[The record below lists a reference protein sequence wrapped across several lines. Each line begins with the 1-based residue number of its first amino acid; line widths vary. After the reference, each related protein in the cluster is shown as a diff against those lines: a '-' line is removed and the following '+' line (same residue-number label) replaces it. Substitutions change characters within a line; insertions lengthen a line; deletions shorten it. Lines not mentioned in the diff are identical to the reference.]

1 MRLHLVRHPQP
12 AVAAGI
18 CYGATDLPVTEAE
31 LARVQALLATAGLP
45 GQLPLYASP
54 LQRCAR
60 LAHRLR
66 PQGVR
71 IDARLAEMDFGRWEM
86 RPWSGI
92 ARAEVDAWAAD
103 LLHCRPGG
111 GENVLDVARRVAAFV
126 ADLRADLRS
135 SAIDEA
141 LLICHAGTIRLLRAM
156 DASLTLEQA
165 ALQAAATPHRIGYG
179 DILTLEM

>member
-18 CYGATDLPVTEAE
+18 CYGATDLPVSEAE
-31 LARVQALLATAGLP
+31 LTRVQVRLAAASLP
-45 GQLPLYASP
+45 GRLPLYTSP
-54 LQRCAR
+54 LQRCAL
-60 LAHRLR
+60 LAARLR
-66 PQGVR
+66 PQGVH

-126 ADLRADLRS
+126 ADLRAG
-135 SAIDEA
+135 AIDEA

-156 DASLTLEQA
+156 DAGLTLEQA

-179 DILTLEM
+179 DILTLEI

>member
-12 AVAAGI
+12 AVASGI

-45 GQLPLYASP
+45 GQLPLYTSP
-54 LQRCAR
+54 LQRCAL
-60 LAHRLR
+60 LAARLR
-66 PQGVR
+66 LQGVH

-111 GENVLDVARRVAAFV
+111 GENVLDVAQRVAAFV
-126 ADLRADLRS
+126 ADLRS

-156 DASLTLEQA
+156 DTGLALEQA

-179 DILTLEM
+179 DILTLEI